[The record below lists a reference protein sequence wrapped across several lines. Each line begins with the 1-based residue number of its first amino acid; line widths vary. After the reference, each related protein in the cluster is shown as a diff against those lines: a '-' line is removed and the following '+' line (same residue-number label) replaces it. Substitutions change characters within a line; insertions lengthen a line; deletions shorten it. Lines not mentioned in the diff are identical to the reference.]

1 MSFES
6 DFSFVKYIL
15 KYTKKKKEQQHYKDV
30 ECLNNLSQEN
40 SMQQRDEENFSSFS
54 TSTTTHVDAY
64 NQVEMKKNEKSDLK
78 AEFFEWLKEKQR
90 TNEKFTQPTSTLSMN
105 LKQEDTLSSKDTTEE
120 EKEDVKDAIEEAEK
134 DNGSQTSDFDE
145 FKDVVEDN
153 NEDDDDKI
161 VKIMETK
168 QDDLMN
174 VLSKLVIIEEQDNAS
189 KVTVETKED
198 EANDVENKTSS
209 SSTSTCLPLTI
220 CENIENK
227 SENESNNNIIEAK
240 FTLTSSSP
248 LKIVTK
254 SLSSSNSS
262 LSSSKV
268 KHNKGRAPPPPGQF
282 YDTETKKFYRETEL

>member
-1 MSFES
+1 MER
-6 DFSFVKYIL
+6 
-15 KYTKKKKEQQHYKDV
+15 
-30 ECLNNLSQEN
+30 LNNLSQEN

-153 NEDDDDKI
+153 NEDDDDNI